1 MATPQRIFSIYHR
14 LGQDAPLIRDFLVA
28 KGDKVSGTV
37 TLLCTR
43 DAGKLLRKWG
53 EEMHELCG
61 VLDGSHDDPYAMEAT
76 QTWYWASLYA
86 VVQGCDWAALAMDA
100 QRMAAGTCGITSVP
114 ELKVQVDRLIALD
127 PAQAKPQKLFLLW
140 WAARRIYEAQ
150 TPADDQISIEMLMEV
165 DLQDM
170 KKRPYLEPVLAK
182 VP

>member
-1 MATPQRIFSIYHR
+1 MATPKRVFSIYHQ
-14 LGQDAPLIRDFLVA
+14 LGLDAALIRDFLVA

-37 TLLCTR
+37 NLLCTR

-76 QTWYWASLYA
+76 QTYYWASLYA
-86 VVQGCDWAALAMDA
+86 VVQGADWAGLDMDA
-100 QRMAAGTCGITSVP
+100 QRMTAATCGIGSVP
-114 ELKVQVDRLIALD
+114 ELKAQVDRLIGLD

-140 WAARRIYEAQ
+140 WAARWIYEAQ
-150 TPADDQISIEMLMEV
+150 THADHQISVDQLMEI

-170 KKRPYLEPVLAK
+170 KKRAYLEPILAK
-182 VP
+182 VS